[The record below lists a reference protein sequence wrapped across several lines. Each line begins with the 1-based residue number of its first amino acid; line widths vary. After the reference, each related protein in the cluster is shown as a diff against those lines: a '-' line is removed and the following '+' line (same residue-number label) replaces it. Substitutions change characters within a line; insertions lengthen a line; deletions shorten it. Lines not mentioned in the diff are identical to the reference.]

1 MHLLQKLE
9 PEPIQK
15 HDSLKLL
22 VGIPSIRYVLWES
35 SLEILAETTDGFI
48 CLSNFRD
55 SVLRHKSYKYSLPT
69 SRE

>member
-15 HDSLKLL
+15 HDSLKLF
-22 VGIPSIRYVLWES
+22 VGIPSIRYVWGKS
-35 SLEILAETTDGFI
+35 SLEILAETTDGVI

-55 SVLRHKSYKYSLPT
+55 SVLREKSYKYTLPMR
-69 SRE
+69 RE